1 MLIPVRCFN
10 CGKLLADKYDYYVNE
25 LRKRKGSSTS
35 MEPICF
41 DGKKEIPETEE
52 AKLLKEMQ
60 ITRYCCRMPFL
71 THVDLIEK
79 V

>member
-10 CGKLLADKYDYYVNE
+10 CGKLIGDKYDYYIQE
-25 LRKRKGSSTS
+25 LRKRKGTNVL
-35 MEPICF
+35 EPICF
-41 DGKKEIPETEE
+41 DGKKDISETEE
-52 AKLLKEMQ
+52 SKLLKEMQ
-60 ITRYCCRMPFL
+60 ITRYCCRIPFL

>member
-10 CGKLLADKYDYYVNE
+10 CGKLIGDKYDYYIQE
-25 LRKRKGSSTS
+25 LRKRKGTNVL
-35 MEPICF
+35 EPICF
-41 DGKKEIPETEE
+41 DGKKDIPETEE
-52 AKLLKEMQ
+52 SKLLKEMQ
-60 ITRYCCRMPFL
+60 ITRYCCRIPFL

>member
-1 MLIPVRCFN
+1 
-10 CGKLLADKYDYYVNE
+10 
-25 LRKRKGSSTS
+25 

-41 DGKKEIPETEE
+41 DGKKEISETEE